1 MTRKRITLFEYCSN
15 KGLDKLMSEWNYER
29 NKNIDPKKITYGSS
43 KMAWWKCEHGHE
55 WQASIYDRTHFEK
68 STCPYCSNRR
78 VLKGYNDLKSKFP
91 RIARQWDY
99 SKNEGV
105 SPQDVFY
112 NSSKEAWWKCK
123 EGHSWKAT
131 VKSRTYANNNECP
144 YCANKKTLKGYN
156 DLETTNPELLKE
168 WYYDKNDI
176 QPCQITVDSFK
187 KVWWKCKH
195 GHKWK
200 STIASKIKNNGK
212 CPICSNKK
220 VLKGYNDLATVSPE
234 IAKEWNYDKN
244 KKFTPSTILA
254 EGTTRV
260 WWKCEKGHE
269 WETSPKKRTE
279 NHSKCPYC
287 SGLKVWA
294 GYNDLATTNPELLD
308 EWDYKKNKDLKP
320 IEVSA
325 KSTKKVWWKCKK
337 GHEWLD
343 TARDRTQKKTDCP
356 YCSNLIILKGYNDLK
371 SKYPELVKEWD
382 YDKNNYLNPEELIYD
397 SNLSVW
403 WKCEN
408 GHSWRQKISDRTLK
422 NKTKCPKCLRNAPS
436 EKDINL
442 PLNIT
447 HPELAKEWNT
457 HKNKGVDISS
467 VTASS
472 VEKVWWKC
480 KKGHEW
486 ESLIYTRTHN
496 DKGCPFCKVEKEEKE

>member
-15 KGLDKLMSEWNYER
+15 KGLDKLMSEWNER

-131 VKSRTYANNNECP
+131 VKSRTHTNNEECP

-156 DLETTNPELLKE
+156 DLETTNPELL
-168 WYYDKNDI
+168 
-176 QPCQITVDSFK
+176 
-187 KVWWKCKH
+187 
-195 GHKWK
+195 
-200 STIASKIKNNGK
+200 
-212 CPICSNKK
+212 
-220 VLKGYNDLATVSPE
+220 
-234 IAKEWNYDKN
+234 
-244 KKFTPSTILA
+244 
-254 EGTTRV
+254 
-260 WWKCEKGHE
+260 
-269 WETSPKKRTE
+269 
-279 NHSKCPYC
+279 
-287 SGLKVWA
+287 
-294 GYNDLATTNPELLD
+294 
-308 EWDYKKNKDLKP
+308 
-320 IEVSA
+320 
-325 KSTKKVWWKCKK
+325 
-337 GHEWLD
+337 
-343 TARDRTQKKTDCP
+343 
-356 YCSNLIILKGYNDLK
+356 
-371 SKYPELVKEWD
+371 KEWD

-422 NKTKCPKCLRNAPS
+422 NKTKCPKCLKNAPS

-496 DKGCPFCKVEKEEKE
+496 DKGCPFCKVEKE